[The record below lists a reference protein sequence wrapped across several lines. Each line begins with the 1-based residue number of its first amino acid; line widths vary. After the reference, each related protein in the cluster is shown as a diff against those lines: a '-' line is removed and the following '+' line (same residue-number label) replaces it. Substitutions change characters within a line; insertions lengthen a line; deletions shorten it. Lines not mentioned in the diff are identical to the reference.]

1 LIAQEPVSPRHTSN
15 LLILDRS
22 TGGIHHETFYR
33 IIDMF
38 ESGDVIVSN
47 DTKVLKARLF
57 GRKRTGGKVEILVQN
72 QEGDPKAKLSSNIS
86 ITGSRWVAYV
96 RGKNI
101 RSGHCIELDNIE
113 VTAQVCK
120 HLGGAK
126 FLIEFKDR
134 TQNKSEIEF
143 TLDDLLR
150 IAGTIPT
157 PPYVRK
163 KLLDPGKYQTVYARH
178 PGSIAAPTAGLH
190 FSEEILERIHDIGV
204 NMISLTLH
212 VGPGTYLPV
221 SSDSVEEHKMEKEY
235 YTLTQKCARL
245 INECLD
251 RGKRLWIVGTTTLKT
266 LETVYS
272 RHGTLKED
280 HGNSDM
286 FIYPPYKFKTPASFF
301 LTNFHLP
308 KSTLIMMIAAYAGRE
323 KVLHAYREAVERE
336 YRFYSF
342 GDAMLIRG

>member
-1 LIAQEPVSPRHTSN
+1 MV
-15 LLILDRS
+15 LDRS
-22 TGGIHHETFYR
+22 TGGISHKKFSR
-33 IIDMF
+33 IVDYF
-38 ESGDVIVSN
+38 EPGDVIVSN

-72 QEGDPKAKLSSNIS
+72 AEGDDKAKLSSN
-86 ITGSRWVAYV
+86 TPLAGTLWVAYV

-101 RSGHCIELDNIE
+101 RSGHEIELDNIE
-113 VTAQVCK
+113 VTAEICE

-126 FLIEFKDR
+126 FLIRFANR
-134 TQNKSEIEF
+134 TEKRLIDDFS
-143 TLDDLLR
+143 LDDLLTKVG
-150 IAGTIPT
+150 AMPT

-163 KLLDPGKYQTVYARH
+163 KLLDPRKYQTVYASH

-190 FSEEILERIHDIGV
+190 FSEEILGMIRERGV
-204 NMISLTLH
+204 NMVSVTLH

-221 SSDSVEEHKMEKEY
+221 TSDAVEEHRMEKEY
-235 YTLTQKCARL
+235 YNISRKCAGL

-251 RGKRLWIVGTTTLKT
+251 RGKRLWVVGTTTMKT

-272 RHGTLKED
+272 RQATVKED
-280 HGNSDM
+280 HGNSDL
-286 FIYPPYKFKTPASFF
+286 FIYPPYTFKTPASFF

-308 KSTLIMMIAAYAGRE
+308 RSTLIMMISAYAGRE
-323 KVLHAYREAVERE
+323 KVLQAYKEAVEKK

-342 GDAMLIRG
+342 GDAMLIRS

>member
-1 LIAQEPVSPRHTSN
+1 MIAQEPSSPRHTSD
-15 LLILDRS
+15 LLVLDRS
-22 TGGIHHETFYR
+22 TGEIDHGKFYR
-33 IIDMF
+33 IVDMF
-38 ESGDVIVSN
+38 EPGDIMVSN

-72 QEGDPKAKLSSNIS
+72 AEGDDKAKLSSSIPIS
-86 ITGSRWVAYV
+86 GTRWVAYV

-101 RSGHCIELDNIE
+101 RSGHKIELDNIE
-113 VTAQVCK
+113 MTAEVCE

-126 FLIEFKDR
+126 FLISFANCTGEGVV
-134 TQNKSEIEF
+134 EEY
-143 TLDDLLR
+143 TLDYLLTK
-150 IAGTIPT
+150 AGTMPT

-163 KLLDPGKYQTVYARH
+163 KLGDPVKYQTVYARD

-190 FSEEILERIHDIGV
+190 FSEEILEMIRNKGV
-204 NMISLTLH
+204 NIVSVTLH

-221 SSDSVEEHKMEKEY
+221 TSDSVEEHKMEKEY
-235 YTLTQKCARL
+235 YALSKECAGS

-251 RGKRLWIVGTTTLKT
+251 RDKRLWVVGTTTMKT

-280 HGNSDM
+280 HGNSDL
-286 FIYPPYKFKTPASFF
+286 FIYPPYTFKTPASFF

-308 KSTLIMMIAAYAGRE
+308 RSTLIMMISSFAGRE
-323 KVLHAYREAVERE
+323 NILRAYKEAVERE

-342 GDAMLIRG
+342 GDAMLIKG